1 MPKDQNVY
9 HKIAANI
16 RKYRKAKDNMSQED
30 LGLAAGLNRAY
41 VGYIERGERRP
52 SVETLASI
60 AKVLEVELYK
70 LFVFE

>member
-1 MPKDQNVY
+1 
-9 HKIAANI
+9 
-16 RKYRKAKDNMSQED
+16 MSQED

-70 LFVFE
+70 LFIFD

>member
-60 AKVLEVELYK
+60 AKVLDVELYK
-70 LFVFE
+70 LFLFE